1 MDISNWQCAICEMEM
16 VVLAEDAKIK
26 GTEASGL
33 SKFMIL
39 SLNAI
44 SRKDPVPTEDVQLQV
59 KDSCVPSIFSL
70 LGKYPTFFA

>member
-44 SRKDPVPTEDVQLQV
+44 SHKDPVPTEDVQLQV
-59 KDSCVPSIFSL
+59 KDSCVPSIYSL
-70 LGKYPTFFA
+70 LDKYPTFFA